1 MLVIVCYDVNTETR
15 EGRRRLRRVAKICE
29 STGQR
34 VQKSVFE
41 CQVDRARFEALERE
55 LVAEIKASED
65 NLRFY
70 RIAEL
75 RGYEVREHGGFRGTD
90 FDGRLVLWNC
100 ANQKLT

>member
-15 EGRRRLRRVAKICE
+15 EGRRRLRRVAKCCE
-29 STGQR
+29 RIGQR

-41 CQVDRARFEALERE
+41 CQIDRTRFEALERD
-55 LVAEIKASED
+55 LVAEIKAEED

-75 RGYEVREHGGFRGTD
+75 KGYEVREHGRFRATD
-90 FDGRLVLWNC
+90 FDAPLVL
-100 ANQKLT
+100 

>member
-15 EGRRRLRRVAKICE
+15 EGRRRLRRVVKNCG
-29 STGQR
+29 SVGQR

-41 CQVDRARFEALERE
+41 CQVDRARFESLERS
-55 LVAEIKASED
+55 LVDEIKVGED

-75 RGYEVREHGGFRGTD
+75 KGYEVREHGCFRATD
-90 FDGRLVLWNC
+90 FDAPLVL
-100 ANQKLT
+100 